1 MIKTTLQ
8 DGIAT
13 IAFDRPEALNAL
25 TRDTGTRGL
34 AALQGAIREGARAV
48 ILTGNGRAFCAGAD
62 LAAAA
67 SLVNGLAQDGEE
79 DIGLRMQETLNPLV
93 EALSASPVPVISA
106 VHGACVGGGAGLAL
120 AADLVLAGRSAYF
133 MLPQAPLLGFV
144 PDLGATWQL
153 PRRVGRS
160 RAFGMSLLGERIPAE
175 QAQAWGLVW
184 KCVDDAVLMDEAM
197 ALARKLAAIPSA
209 ALRATRELL
218 DAAPD
223 TTLHDQLEQERLVQ
237 MKLLRSPFFQE
248 ACARFAS
255 SSSSKTSK
263 EQAAGTHR

>member
-25 TRDTGTRGL
+25 TRETGTLGL
-34 AALQGAIREGARAV
+34 AALQGAIRDGARAV

-62 LAAAA
+62 LAVAGQLA
-67 SLVNGLAQDGEE
+67 NGVTQGGEE

-93 EALSASPVPVISA
+93 QAISSSPVPVISA
-106 VHGACVGGGAGLAL
+106 VNGACVGGGAGLAL
-120 AADLVLAGRSAYF
+120 AADMVLAARSAYF
-133 MLPQAPLLGFV
+133 LLPQAPVLGFV

-153 PRRVGRS
+153 PRMIGRS
-160 RAFGMSLLGERIPAE
+160 RAFGMSLLGERITAE

-197 ALARKLAAIPSA
+197 ALARKLAAIPSS
-209 ALRATRELL
+209 ALCATRELL
-218 DAAPD
+218 DAAPEA
-223 TTLHDQLEQERLVQ
+223 TLPDQLEQERLIQ
-237 MKLLRSPFFQE
+237 MELLRSPFFRE

-255 SSSSKTSK
+255 ASRKETSK
-263 EQAAGTHR
+263 

>member
-25 TRDTGTRGL
+25 TRETGTLGL
-34 AALQGAIREGARAV
+34 AALQGAIRDGARAV

-62 LAAAA
+62 LAVAGQ
-67 SLVNGLAQDGEE
+67 LVNDATPDGEE
-79 DIGLRMQETLNPLV
+79 DIGLRMQETLNPL
-93 EALSASPVPVISA
+93 AQAISSSPVPVISA
-106 VHGACVGGGAGLAL
+106 VNGACVGGGAGLAL
-120 AADLVLAGRSAYF
+120 AADMVLAARSAYF
-133 MLPQAPLLGFV
+133 QLPQVPVLGFV

-153 PRRVGRS
+153 PRMIGRS
-160 RAFGMSLLGERIPAE
+160 RAFGMSLLGERITAE

-197 ALARKLAAIPSA
+197 ALARRLSAISPD
-209 ALRATRELL
+209 ALRAMRELF

-223 TTLHDQLEQERLVQ
+223 ATLPDQLEQERLVQ
-237 MKLLRSPFFQE
+237 MKLLHSPFFRE
-248 ACARFAS
+248 ACARFA
-255 SSSSKTSK
+255 
-263 EQAAGTHR
+263 AGSRKNQ